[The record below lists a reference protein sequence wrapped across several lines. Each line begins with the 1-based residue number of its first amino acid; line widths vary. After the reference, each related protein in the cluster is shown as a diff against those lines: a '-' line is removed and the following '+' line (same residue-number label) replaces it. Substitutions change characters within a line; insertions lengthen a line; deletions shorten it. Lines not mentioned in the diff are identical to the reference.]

1 MPPFGAIKSSS
12 LFRKH
17 EYSIKNTPPIIA
29 MENMKFTTAGTADE

>member
-17 EYSIKNTPPIIA
+17 EYSIKNTPSIIA
-29 MENMKFTTAGTADE
+29 MEITTAGKADE